1 MAEGKIDE
9 RMTVAQGMEFQSLQ
23 FEEGCGRVV
32 CVDVW
37 GENCHCMDAFCKENA
52 AIAEKRAAILKQR
65 AQGEQR

>member
-1 MAEGKIDE
+1 MAEDKIDE

-37 GENCHCMDAFCKENA
+37 GENCHCMDTFCKESAEIA
-52 AIAEKRAAILKQR
+52 AKRAAILNQR
-65 AQGEQR
+65 APGESR